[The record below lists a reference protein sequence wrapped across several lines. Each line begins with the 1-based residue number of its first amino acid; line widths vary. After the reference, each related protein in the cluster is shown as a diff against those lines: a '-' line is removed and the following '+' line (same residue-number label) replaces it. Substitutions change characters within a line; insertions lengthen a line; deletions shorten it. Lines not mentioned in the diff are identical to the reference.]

1 MSEFFYKHRTP
12 FSIPDKIIG
21 RLRLTDIVRT
31 VMVSLL
37 MLSWAVGVIR
47 FGTRLCRF
55 TEYELLYYQR
65 NKAL

>member
-1 MSEFFYKHRTP
+1 
-12 FSIPDKIIG
+12 
-21 RLRLTDIVRT
+21 
-31 VMVSLL
+31 MVSLL
-37 MLSWAVGVIR
+37 TLSWAVGVIR